1 MPTTAPRRTALA
13 WAKAQW
19 DKRVAEHPAGSN
31 RGHPVE
37 DWQKAFGSYLVGLA
51 WCGVFVGTALK
62 QAGVKITA
70 RVASVA
76 LIEDD
81 ARAGRNGFEK
91 LVSWDEALPGDVLIL
106 FDRGVHTEI
115 LAWPHRRLGYVT
127 TYGGN
132 TSYEGK
138 SGSQSNGG
146 CVAKRHRTRSDVYA
160 IARPRYPAK

>member
-1 MPTTAPRRTALA
+1 MASPRMQARR

-19 DKRVAEHPAGSN
+19 DHRVKEHPPGSN
-31 RGHPVE
+31 RGHPIE

-62 QAGVKITA
+62 QAGVKVTA

-76 LIEDD
+76 AIEDD
-81 ARAGRNGFEK
+81 ARAGANGFER
-91 LVSWDEALPGDVLIL
+91 LVSWDQAQPGDVLIL
-106 FDRGVHTEI
+106 FGRGVHTEL

-132 TSYEGK
+132 TSYEGG

-146 CVAKRHRTRSDVYA
+146 CVAKRHRSRADVYA
-160 IARPRYPAK
+160 IARPRYPKEHR